1 MVSLI
6 KKIILLISLI
16 LLNGLLLTY
25 KIKGVFLSKI
35 DLNLAPD
42 EIGIIISDA
51 SDFLLVK
58 RNDENTLIA
67 YNDVDK
73 NNLNNFYNL
82 FDIKKLHHLI
92 LSNNQDITSDNKYN
106 LQKTNLSYLKTSVKQ
121 NIISINF
128 YNYKFCI
135 YQEGTNKD
143 LNNCTFIYF
152 DTINDD
158 VYINDTNKVVF
169 YSQKISD
176 EFKEKLYTKWID
188 SYTIDDN
195 SYTILKIKKD
205 NYNIINIS
213 K

>member
-176 EFKEKLYTKWID
+176 EFKEELYTKWID

>member
-42 EIGIIISDA
+42 EMGIVISDA

-135 YQEGTNKD
+135 YQEGENKD

-152 DTINDD
+152 DSINDD
-158 VYINDTNKVVF
+158 IYINDTNKVVF

-176 EFKEKLYTKWID
+176 EFKEELYTKWID
-188 SYTIDDN
+188 SYTIDDK